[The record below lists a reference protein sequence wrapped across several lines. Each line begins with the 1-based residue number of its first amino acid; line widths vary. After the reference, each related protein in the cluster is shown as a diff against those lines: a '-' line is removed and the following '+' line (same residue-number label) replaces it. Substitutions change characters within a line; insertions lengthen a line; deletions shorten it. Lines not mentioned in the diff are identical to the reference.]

1 MRCETLS
8 RLEEGRLVSPSA
20 ERNKGPVAEVL
31 KQALPDC
38 GLVLEIGS
46 GTGQHVVH
54 FAREAPQLT
63 WQPSERDG
71 ECLQSIALWLA
82 AEGPANVL
90 APLRLDVAEQAWPIA
105 SAAAVVS
112 LNMIHIAP
120 WDAGMALIRG
130 AAAVLGPGGLLFLY
144 GPFRRGARHTSP
156 SNEAFDRQLRGQN
169 PAWGVR
175 DLEEVA
181 FYAAAYG
188 FGPPETHEM
197 PANNLSVVLR
207 KREPH
212 RLQTDRMG
220 GVLTEPEPSRRSALG
235 VGCGTSARRSP
246 GVVASP

>member
-8 RLEEGRLVSPSA
+8 RLEAGRLVSPSA
-20 ERNKGPVAEVL
+20 ERNKGPIAEVL
-31 KQALPDC
+31 KQVLPDR

-54 FAREAPQLT
+54 FAREAPHLT
-63 WQPSERDG
+63 WQPSECDA

-90 APLRLDVAEQAWPIA
+90 APLRLDVGDQPWPIA

-130 AAAVLGPGGLLFLY
+130 AAAVLGPGAMLFLY
-144 GPFRRGARHTSP
+144 GPFRRGGEHTSP
-156 SNEAFDRQLRGQN
+156 SNEAFDRQLRAQN

-181 FYAAAYG
+181 RYAAAHG
-188 FGPPETHEM
+188 FGPPEIHDM

-207 KREPH
+207 KRAPQP
-212 RLQTDRMG
+212 LTD
-220 GVLTEPEPSRRSALG
+220 
-235 VGCGTSARRSP
+235 
-246 GVVASP
+246 

>member
-8 RLEEGRLVSPSA
+8 QLEAGRLVSPSA

-31 KQALPDC
+31 KRALPDR

-54 FAREAPQLT
+54 FAQETPHLT
-63 WQPSERDG
+63 WQPSERDP
-71 ECLQSIALWLA
+71 ECLQSIALWIA
-82 AEGPANVL
+82 AEGSANVL
-90 APLRLDVAEQAWPIA
+90 APLRLDVGEQPWPVA

-130 AAAVLGPGGLLFLY
+130 AAAVLEPGAVLFLY
-144 GPFRRGARHTSP
+144 GPFRRAAMHTSP
-156 SNEAFDRQLRGQN
+156 SNEAFDRQLRAQN

-181 FYAAAYG
+181 RYAAAHD
-188 FGPPETHEM
+188 FGPPETHDM

-207 KREPH
+207 KRAPAAS
-212 RLQTDRMG
+212 RLTDG
-220 GVLTEPEPSRRSALG
+220 
-235 VGCGTSARRSP
+235 
-246 GVVASP
+246 

>member
-8 RLEEGRLVSPSA
+8 HLEEGRLVSPSA

-31 KQALPDC
+31 KQALPDR

-54 FAREAPQLT
+54 FAKETPHLT
-63 WQPSERDG
+63 WQPSEGDP
-71 ECLQSIALWLA
+71 ECLHSIAAWIA

-90 APLRLDVAEQAWPIA
+90 APLRLDVGEQPWPIA

-120 WDAGMALIRG
+120 WDSGMALIRG
-130 AAAVLGPGGLLFLY
+130 AAAILEPGAMLFLY
-144 GPFRRGARHTSP
+144 GPFRRAGVHTSP
-156 SNEAFDRQLRGQN
+156 SNEAFDQQLRARN
-169 PAWGVR
+169 ADWGVR

-181 FYAAAYG
+181 RYAAAHG
-188 FGPPETHEM
+188 FDAPETHEM

-207 KREPH
+207 KRGP
-212 RLQTDRMG
+212 
-220 GVLTEPEPSRRSALG
+220 A
-235 VGCGTSARRSP
+235 
-246 GVVASP
+246 

>member
-8 RLEEGRLVSPSA
+8 SLEEGRLLSPSA

-31 KQALPDC
+31 KQVLPDR
-38 GLVLEIGS
+38 GLVLEVGS

-54 FAREAPQLT
+54 FAREAPHLT
-63 WQPSERDG
+63 WQPSERDA
-71 ECLQSIALWLA
+71 ECLHSIVLWLA
-82 AEGPANVL
+82 ADGPANVL
-90 APLRLDVAEQAWPIA
+90 APLRLDVDEQPWPIA

-130 AAAVLGPGGLLFLY
+130 AAAVLGPGDVLFLY

-156 SNEAFDRQLRGQN
+156 SNEVFDRQLRAQD

-181 FYAAAYG
+181 RYAAVQG
-188 FGPPETHEM
+188 FGPPETHDM

-207 KREPH
+207 KRAP
-212 RLQTDRMG
+212 
-220 GVLTEPEPSRRSALG
+220 
-235 VGCGTSARRSP
+235 
-246 GVVASP
+246 

>member
-8 RLEEGRLVSPSA
+8 RLEAGRLLSPSA

-31 KQALPDC
+31 KQVLPDR
-38 GLVLEIGS
+38 GVVLEVGS

-54 FAREAPQLT
+54 FAQEAPHLT

-90 APLRLDVAEQAWPIA
+90 APLRLDVAEQPWPIA

-130 AAAVLGPGGLLFLY
+130 AAAVLGPGAMLFLN
-144 GPFRRGARHTSP
+144 GPFRRGAPHISP
-156 SNEAFDRQLRGQN
+156 SNEAFDRQLRAQN

-181 FYAAAYG
+181 RYAVAHG

-197 PANNLSVVLR
+197 PANNLSVMLR
-207 KREPH
+207 KREPQP
-212 RLQTDRMG
+212 LTD
-220 GVLTEPEPSRRSALG
+220 
-235 VGCGTSARRSP
+235 
-246 GVVASP
+246 

>member
-8 RLEEGRLVSPSA
+8 HLEAGRLVSPSA

-31 KQALPDC
+31 KQVLPDR

-54 FAREAPQLT
+54 FAREAPHLT
-63 WQPSERDG
+63 WQPSECDA
-71 ECLQSIALWLA
+71 ECLHSIALWLA
-82 AEGPANVL
+82 AERPANVL
-90 APLRLDVAEQAWPIA
+90 APLRLDVGDQPWPIA

-130 AAAVLGPGGLLFLY
+130 AAAVLGPGAMLFLY
-144 GPFRRGARHTSP
+144 GPFRRGVMHTSP
-156 SNEAFDRQLRGQN
+156 SNEAFDRQLRAQN

-181 FYAAAYG
+181 RLRRGARFRPAGDPRYAGEQSIRRAAQARAATAYRLIERMALWPG
-188 FGPPETHEM
+188 ASGRRGEALE
-197 PANNLSVVLR
+197 PAAGWS
-207 KREPH
+207 
-212 RLQTDRMG
+212 
-220 GVLTEPEPSRRSALG
+220 
-235 VGCGTSARRSP
+235 
-246 GVVASP
+246 

>member
-8 RLEEGRLVSPSA
+8 HLEAGRLVSPSA

-31 KQALPDC
+31 KQALPDR

-46 GTGQHVVH
+46 GTGQHVLH
-54 FAREAPQLT
+54 FAREAPHLT
-63 WQPSERDG
+63 WQPSERDA

-82 AEGPANVL
+82 AERPANVL
-90 APLRLDVAEQAWPIA
+90 APLRLDVREEPWPIS

-130 AAAVLGPGGLLFLY
+130 AAAILEPGAVLFLY
-144 GPFRRGARHTSP
+144 GPFRRGDKHTSP
-156 SNEAFDRQLRGQN
+156 SNEAFDRQLRAQS

-175 DLEEVA
+175 DLEEVTR
-181 FYAAAYG
+181 YATAHG
-188 FGPPETHEM
+188 FALPETYEM

-207 KREPH
+207 KRESHP
-212 RLQTDRMG
+212 LTDRPNG
-220 GVLTEPEPSRRSALG
+220 RPTPA
-235 VGCGTSARRSP
+235 
-246 GVVASP
+246 

>member
-8 RLEEGRLVSPSA
+8 RLEAGRLLSPSA

-31 KQALPDC
+31 KRVLPDR
-38 GLVLEIGS
+38 GLVLEVAS

-90 APLRLDVAEQAWPIA
+90 APLRLDVAEQPWPIA

-144 GPFRRGARHTSP
+144 GPFRRGATHTSP

-207 KREPH
+207 KREPQP
-212 RLQTDRMG
+212 LAD
-220 GVLTEPEPSRRSALG
+220 
-235 VGCGTSARRSP
+235 
-246 GVVASP
+246 

>member
-8 RLEEGRLVSPSA
+8 NLEEERLVSPSA

-31 KQALPDC
+31 KQALPDR

-54 FAREAPQLT
+54 FAKETPHLT
-63 WQPSERDG
+63 WQPSERDA
-71 ECLQSIALWLA
+71 ECRRSIELWIA
-82 AEGPANVL
+82 AGGPANVL
-90 APLRLDVAEQAWPIA
+90 APLRLDVGEQPWPIA

-130 AAAVLGPGGLLFLY
+130 AAAILAPSAPLFLY
-144 GPFRRGARHTSP
+144 GPFRRGASHTSP
-156 SNEAFDRQLRGQN
+156 SNEAFDRQLRARD

-181 FYAAAYG
+181 RYAAAHG
-188 FGPPETHEM
+188 FEPPETHDM

-207 KREPH
+207 KRAPQP
-212 RLQTDRMG
+212 LTD
-220 GVLTEPEPSRRSALG
+220 
-235 VGCGTSARRSP
+235 
-246 GVVASP
+246 

>member
-8 RLEEGRLVSPSA
+8 PFEGGRLLSPSA
-20 ERNKGPVAEVL
+20 ERNKAPVAEVL
-31 KQALPDC
+31 KQVLPDR
-38 GLVLEIGS
+38 GLVLEVGS
-46 GTGQHVVH
+46 GTGQHIVH
-54 FAREAPQLT
+54 FAREAPHLT

-90 APLRLDVAEQAWPIA
+90 APLRLDVGELPWPIA

-120 WDAGMALIRG
+120 WAAGMALIRG
-130 AAAVLGPGGLLFLY
+130 AAAVLGPGAVLFLY
-144 GPFRRGARHTSP
+144 GPFRRGDKHTSP
-156 SNEAFDRQLRGQN
+156 SNEAFDRQLRTQD

-181 FYAAAYG
+181 RYAAAHG
-188 FGPPETHEM
+188 FGSPATHDM

-207 KREPH
+207 KREPRPH
-212 RLQTDRMG
+212 TD
-220 GVLTEPEPSRRSALG
+220 
-235 VGCGTSARRSP
+235 
-246 GVVASP
+246 

>member
-1 MRCETLS
+1 LEFSVYKRPMLCETLS
-8 RLEEGRLVSPSA
+8 RLEAGRLLSPSA

-31 KQALPDC
+31 KQVLPDH
-38 GLVLEIGS
+38 GLVLEVGS
-46 GTGQHVVH
+46 GTGQHVLQ
-54 FAREAPQLT
+54 FAREAPHLT
-63 WQPSERDG
+63 WQPSERAA

-90 APLRLDVAEQAWPIA
+90 APLRLDVGAQPWPIA

-120 WDAGMALIRG
+120 WAAGMALIRG
-130 AAAVLGPGGLLFLY
+130 AAAVLGPGGVLFLY
-144 GPFRRGARHTSP
+144 GPFRRGDKHTSP
-156 SNEAFDRQLRGQN
+156 SNEAFDRQLRAQN

-181 FYAAAYG
+181 FYAAAHG
-188 FGPPETHEM
+188 FGPPETHDM

-212 RLQTDRMG
+212 PRTD
-220 GVLTEPEPSRRSALG
+220 
-235 VGCGTSARRSP
+235 
-246 GVVASP
+246 

>member
-1 MRCETLS
+1 LAHSLQVRILSDLKFSDYKPPMRCETLS
-8 RLEEGRLVSPSA
+8 RLEAGRLLSPSA

-38 GLVLEIGS
+38 GLVLEVGS

-54 FAREAPQLT
+54 FAREAPHLT
-63 WQPSERDG
+63 WQPSERDA

-90 APLRLDVAEQAWPIA
+90 APLRLDVGEQPWPIA

-130 AAAVLGPGGLLFLY
+130 AAAILRPSAVLFLY
-144 GPFRRGARHTSP
+144 GPFRRRARHTSP
-156 SNEAFDRQLRGQN
+156 SNEAFDRQLRAEN

-175 DLEEVA
+175 DLEGVA
-181 FYAAAYG
+181 FYAATHG
-188 FGPPETHEM
+188 FGPPETHDM

-212 RLQTDRMG
+212 PLTD
-220 GVLTEPEPSRRSALG
+220 
-235 VGCGTSARRSP
+235 
-246 GVVASP
+246 

>member
-1 MRCETLS
+1 LAQSLQVRILSDFEFSDYKPPMRCETLS
-8 RLEEGRLVSPSA
+8 RLEAGRLLSPSA
-20 ERNKGPVAEVL
+20 ERNKGPVGEVL
-31 KQALPDC
+31 KHVLPDR
-38 GLVLEIGS
+38 GVVLEVGS
-46 GTGQHVVH
+46 GTGQHIVH
-54 FAREAPQLT
+54 FAQEAPQLT
-63 WQPSERDG
+63 WQPSERDA

-90 APLRLDVAEQAWPIA
+90 APFRLDVAEQPWPIA

-130 AAAVLGPGGLLFLY
+130 AAAVLGPGAMLFLY
-144 GPFRRGARHTSP
+144 GPFRRGATHTSP
-156 SNEAFDRQLRGQN
+156 SNEAFDRQLRAQN

-181 FYAAAYG
+181 RYAAAHG

-207 KREPH
+207 KREPQP
-212 RLQTDRMG
+212 LTD
-220 GVLTEPEPSRRSALG
+220 
-235 VGCGTSARRSP
+235 
-246 GVVASP
+246 

>member
-8 RLEEGRLVSPSA
+8 SLEAGRLLSPSA

-31 KQALPDC
+31 KQVLPDR
-38 GLVLEIGS
+38 GLVLEVGS
-46 GTGQHVVH
+46 GTGQHIVH
-54 FAREAPQLT
+54 FAREAPHLT
-63 WQPSERDG
+63 WQPSERDA
-71 ECLQSIALWLA
+71 ECLHSIALWLA

-90 APLRLDVAEQAWPIA
+90 APLRLDVAEQPWPIA

-130 AAAVLGPGGLLFLY
+130 AAAVLGPGGVLFLY
-144 GPFRRGARHTSP
+144 GPFRRGARHTSS
-156 SNEAFDRQLRGQN
+156 SNEAFDRQLRAQD

-181 FYAAAYG
+181 RCAAAHG
-188 FGPPETHEM
+188 FGPPETHDM

-207 KREPH
+207 KRAP
-212 RLQTDRMG
+212 
-220 GVLTEPEPSRRSALG
+220 
-235 VGCGTSARRSP
+235 
-246 GVVASP
+246 

>member
-8 RLEEGRLVSPSA
+8 RLEAGRLLSPSA
-20 ERNKGPVAEVL
+20 ERNKGPVGEVL
-31 KQALPDC
+31 KHVLPDR
-38 GLVLEIGS
+38 GVVIEVGS
-46 GTGQHVVH
+46 GTGQHIVH
-54 FAREAPQLT
+54 FAQEAPQLT
-63 WQPSERDG
+63 WQPSERDA

-90 APLRLDVAEQAWPIA
+90 APFRLDVAEQPWPIA

-112 LNMIHIAP
+112 LNMIPIAP
-120 WDAGMALIRG
+120 WDAGRALIRG
-130 AAAVLGPGGLLFLY
+130 AAAVLGPGAMLFLY

-156 SNEAFDRQLRGQN
+156 SNEAFDRQLRAQN

-181 FYAAAYG
+181 RYAAAHG

-207 KREPH
+207 KREPPP
-212 RLQTDRMG
+212 LTD
-220 GVLTEPEPSRRSALG
+220 
-235 VGCGTSARRSP
+235 
-246 GVVASP
+246 